1 MKAALFNWLLLAAAT
16 LVPQSLHAADEE
28 TKEKSEPAKEVE
40 QAEAND
46 RYTVPET
53 DDVQQL
59 VAFLKELR
67 DFRPKNVEQHREHR
81 SKGPEAA
88 KKAAKRILELEKDDT
103 SEAATLAGMVLLE
116 AELQSRPDADKLNE
130 LLERSET
137 LLANK
142 AKSGLERSDAL
153 LAMNL
158 ARQLEYGASAEAAA
172 NAYQK
177 FAKIFAGSE
186 NDVLAELVPIFEGS
200 ARRLALLGNEMKLE
214 GKTVD
219 DAQFDWAS
227 YRGKIV
233 LVDFWATWC
242 GPCIAEIPNVRKNY
256 EAYHER
262 GFDVVGISLDRDR
275 EALDKYLEKN
285 QLPWVTLHHEGGKHP
300 MAAYYGISAIPTVL
314 LVDRD
319 GKVVSLRARGEELG
333 KLLEKMIGPAEVVA
347 AAEEP
352 KSAADSGA
360 EQE

>member
-1 MKAALFNWLLLAAAT
+1 MKAALLKWLLLAAAT
-16 LVPQSLHAADEE
+16 LVPQSMLAAEQE
-28 TKEKSEPAKEVE
+28 TKETSEPGKEVE
-40 QAEAND
+40 EAEQND
-46 RYTVPET
+46 RYALPEG

-59 VAFLKELR
+59 LGFLKDLR
-67 DFRPKNVEQHREHR
+67 DFRPKNVAEHREHR
-81 SKGPEAA
+81 SKGPEAIA
-88 KKAAKRILELEKDDT
+88 KAAKRIIELEKDDT
-103 SEAATLAGMVLLE
+103 SEAATVAGMVLLE
-116 AELQSRPDADKLNE
+116 AELRSRPDADKLNE
-130 LLERSET
+130 LLQRSQT

-142 AKSGLERSDAL
+142 AKRGLERSDAL
-153 LAMNL
+153 FAMNL
-158 ARQLEYGASAEAAA
+158 ARQLEYRAGAEVAAG
-172 NAYQK
+172 AYQK
-177 FAKIFAGSE
+177 FAEIFADSE
-186 NDVLAELVPIFEGS
+186 NEALAEIVPIFEGS

-214 GKTVD
+214 GKTVED
-219 DAQFDWAS
+219 VEFDWAS
-227 YRGKIV
+227 YRGKVV

-256 EAYHER
+256 DAYHER

-275 EALDKYLEKN
+275 AALDKYLEKN
-285 QLPWVTLHHEGGKHP
+285 ELPWVTLHHEGGKHP